1 MKSNS
6 STQPSASKAK
16 FIGLFVVSLVL
27 CVAVAAA
34 FWGPFPGSSTPQAG
48 YSAGRSARETYPAG
62 DSTIYLG
69 GQTNA
74 SSVSD
79 AEDSLRASLDSLHG
93 GSGADSSQQ
102 ISTTLNL
109 FREAIKNPRSVSL
122 ISDALNNGNKPAA
135 GNSEE
140 LGKLKDELL
149 VKEGQV
155 VSLQNQLKAAQS
167 TSSSPDVTRLKQDLQ
182 TRETQITALQNQLK
196 ATPKETGSNPQALI
210 KMKEDLQAKDA
221 QITKLANQLK
231 TRPAAVASGNTGSST
246 GGQAE
251 QNKKLLD
258 ENNFLKWAVRSEVS
272 SNHNLTNLNSSLK
285 QANASLQN
293 QVNELKKS
301 RQ

>member
-6 STQPSASKAK
+6 STQPDATKAK

-34 FWGPFPGSSTPQAG
+34 FWGPFPGSSTQQAG
-48 YSAGRSARETYPAG
+48 SSAGRSARGETYPAG
-62 DSTIYLG
+62 DSTVYLG

-74 SSVSD
+74 GSVSD

-93 GSGADSSQQ
+93 GSGTDSSQQ

-122 ISDALNNGNKPAA
+122 ISDALNNKNKPAA

-155 VSLQNQLKAAQS
+155 ISLQNQLKSAQS

-196 ATPKETGSNPQALI
+196 ATPKETGSNPQVLV

-221 QITKLANQLK
+221 QITKLTNQLK
-231 TRPAAVASGNTGSST
+231 TRPAAGSNTSST
-246 GGQAE
+246 GSQTE

-293 QVNELKKS
+293 QVNELKKG